1 MILTIPVIHHDAKK
15 KQEIS
20 YTAGLVSIDVT
31 TLENNLII
39 SSEAEIVYILYK
51 TCFASCDLSVH

>member
-1 MILTIPVIHHDAKK
+1 MILTIPVVHHDAKK

-20 YTAGLVSIDVT
+20 YIAGLVSIGIT

-39 SSEAEIVYILYK
+39 SGEAEIVYILYK
-51 TCFASCDLSVH
+51 TYFASYDLSIH